1 MYVFMLKIKINF
13 VLFLAFEHLKFC
25 NNNNVLNA
33 TLLCNQVKTAPK
45 ILKKKQKKY
54 RQLHYFLKNYMKLK

>member
-1 MYVFMLKIKINF
+1 MLQIKINF

-45 ILKKKQKKY
+45 ILKKNMANVII
-54 RQLHYFLKNYMKLK
+54 LKR